1 MDTPLRHTTVSRTA
15 LACLAV
21 ITLSGWAPVRAAQGA
36 QIADYPE
43 LGVRFTIPPGWTGR
57 ELDEGVVLAS
67 TTVPGLVVLMPHDHR
82 ELSALRAE
90 AEGGIDDGAGTA
102 LKPHG
107 AVASMG
113 PTGIS
118 GEFRGRF
125 GGAPATAYAV
135 GLVNPHGRGLTVVAV
150 TSPEAYTPAHK
161 ALALAVARSVEFSAP
176 REPTAVVEWR
186 AGLTGRRLARYASSY
201 GSSSSG
207 YARFQSREE
216 FHLCPSGDFL
226 YGARESGSFDTP
238 GAFGSTG
245 GRATGSGRWDVVV
258 TQDGSASLQL
268 RYHTGAVE
276 AYRLEQRGANTHLNG
291 ARYFRTATDRCR

>member
-1 MDTPLRHTTVSRTA
+1 MLTPLRHTNISRSA

-21 ITLSGWAPVRAAQGA
+21 VTLSAWPAAQGG
-36 QIADYPE
+36 QVVDYPE

-82 ELSALRAE
+82 DIAALRSEAE
-90 AEGGIDDGAGTA
+90 AGIDDGAGTA
-102 LKPHG
+102 LKPQG
-107 AVASMG
+107 AIATMG
-113 PTGIS
+113 PGGIAS
-118 GEFRGRF
+118 EFRGRF
-125 GGAPATAYAV
+125 DGAPATAYAV
-135 GLVNPHGRGLTVVAV
+135 GLVNPQGRGLTVVAV

-161 ALALAVARSVEFSAP
+161 ALALQVARSVEFSAP
-176 REPTAVVEWR
+176 RAPAAVVEWR
-186 AGLTGRRLARYASSY
+186 QGLTGRRLARYSSSY

-207 YARFQSREE
+207 YSGFQSSEQ
-216 FHLCPSGDFL
+216 FHLCASGDFI

-245 GRATGSGRWDVVV
+245 GRSTGSGRWDIVVNP
-258 TQDGSASLQL
+258 DGSPWLQL

-276 AYRLEQRGANTHLNG
+276 TYRLEQRGANTYLNG
-291 ARYFRTATDRCR
+291 SRYFRTTTDRCR